1 VRRPLLGPARLDLL
15 LAVVAVALIAVAAV
29 LFLRGGQS
37 DEQKAAGQYAE
48 IVKAAKQETIA
59 FLTIDHTKMDD
70 ITDAVLDGATG
81 EFKKEYTTSL
91 DSLKD
96 AAKQQESFATGT
108 VDEAGVSEADAD
120 SATVFV
126 SAASDVRNKGTDGK
140 TETRAWRIKLTMN
153 REGDRWL
160 VSKLEFVS

>member
-1 VRRPLLGPARLDLL
+1 MARRDLA
-15 LAVVAVALIAVAAV
+15 LAVVAVVLVAVAAV
-29 LFLRGGQS
+29 LYVRGGES
-37 DEQKAAGQYAE
+37 DQEKVADQYVE
-48 IVKAAKQETIA
+48 IVKAAKKETIA
-59 FLTIDHTKMDD
+59 FLTIDHTKMDEV
-70 ITDAVLDGATG
+70 TDAVLAGATG

-108 VDEAGVSEADAD
+108 VDEAGISEADAD
-120 SATVFV
+120 TATVFV

>member
-1 VRRPLLGPARLDLL
+1 MSQARIQMVLAAA
-15 LAVVAVALIAVAAV
+15 AVVLIAAAAV
-29 LFLRGGQS
+29 LFVRTGPS
-37 DEQKAAGQYAE
+37 AEKESADQYAA
-48 IVKAAKQETIA
+48 IIKAAKKETVA
-59 FLTIDHTKMDD
+59 FLTVDHTNMDEV
-70 ITDAVLDGATG
+70 TGAVLDGATG
-81 EFKKEYTTSL
+81 DFKKEYTTSL

-108 VDEAGVSEADAD
+108 VDMAGISEADDD

-140 TETRAWRIKLTMN
+140 TETRAWRIRLTLN
-153 REGDRWL
+153 HEGGRWL